1 MIPSLDCA
9 MRVYL
14 PSLLDAAGLQEE
26 SNKFRVIM
34 PEMYAYAMACDNLQK
49 ILINLAGPWLSILK
63 TAYYWMLQAVNAY
76 IEGNIDEAD
85 KNINQL
91 QLECFRQM
99 EYIVN

>member
-1 MIPSLDCA
+1 

-34 PEMYAYAMACDNLQK
+34 PENYAYIMACDNLQK
-49 ILINLAGPWLSILK
+49 LLINLAGPWLSILK
-63 TAYYWMLQAVNAY
+63 IAYYWMLQAVNAY

-85 KNINQL
+85 KNVNRL
-91 QLECFRQM
+91 QLECFLCM
-99 EYIVN
+99 EYSIN